1 MPVFWSVNKQIR
13 TDTVFHII
21 ICAKHGTSTCAAA
34 PRAAKIWPRRAI
46 FWPVPVTR
54 YQRAPRRFCR
64 SGVRGPR
71 PSNHCT
77 ATSGN
82 GSAAPRQRPGNG
94 SAAPRYS
101 PRYSPRYAPRYS
113 PRYAPRLFAPGDRSG
128 MPRLFAPV
136 ARPGCSTRVI
146 DPGDRSGMRPGCSP

>member
-21 ICAKHGTSTCAAA
+21 ICAKHGTSTRAAT

-77 ATSGN
+77 ATSGKGSAAHGPASAVR
-82 GSAAPRQRPGNG
+82 GSAAPCFFRR
-94 SAAPRYS
+94 S
-101 PRYSPRYAPRYS
+101 PVAVAGRRS
-113 PRYAPRLFAPGDRSG
+113 GDRG
-128 MPRLFAPV
+128 RVRLL
-136 ARPGCSTRVI
+136 TRLVVRLLTRLVVRRRRAALH
-146 DPGDRSGMRPGCSP
+146 GACWSVRLG